1 MADKAVLLDA
11 GIFIADNNIRRS
23 IASFRVNASSLNGDV
38 AQRDTNVLPDGG
50 TWAYTSIPEN
60 TLTIIRVSKPVEAEF
75 NQGSTTYKVMINS
88 IHITSDLFDDLI
100 LTNLGSELS
109 QVSLIQV

>member
-11 GIFIADNNIRRS
+11 NVFLADNNVRRS

-38 AQRDTNVLPDGG
+38 GQRDTNVLPDGG
-50 TWAYTSIPEN
+50 TWAYTSIPDN
-60 TLTIIRVSKPVEAEF
+60 IMTIIKVSKPVEAEI
-75 NQGSTTYKVMINS
+75 NQGATSFKVVINS
-88 IHITSDLFDDLI
+88 ILVLSDLFTDLV
-100 LTNLGSELS
+100 LTNLGSEPS